1 MSDNYR
7 TNFRRLLLGVVAAC
21 VFWTTVAAHPGSG
34 IAVDG
39 KGQVYFLD
47 TGSGLWR
54 IDTGGV
60 ITRLSR
66 ERNHWLALDPGSRF
80 STARL
85 PTDPAHDWVIT
96 PVGSN
101 PTVLISTDFPIAIG
115 PDGTLYYKLSR
126 FSRPEILQT
135 TGTRPMPFFPLP
147 APIDHVNGLVA
158 ANDSVYFTDDNS
170 IRRIDI
176 NRLALSTVA
185 TIQPLTGSKNVP
197 GVENRPY
204 LRGLALDA
212 NGTIYVADSAD
223 ARVLKITPAGAVNT
237 ILQIESPWA
246 PTAVARYGDTTYVEE
261 YLHTVEEDRL
271 AWLPRIRKISAD
283 GRSTIIATVD
293 QMPGARPGPPA
304 RVAGFGRAFENLF
317 HPEFQNPFLDRS
329 LRDHSNANF

>member
-1 MSDNYR
+1 V
-7 TNFRRLLLGVVAAC
+7 LVGVAVVC
-21 VFWTTVAAHPGSG
+21 VLAPPALAHPGSG

-54 IDTGGV
+54 IDTKGV
-60 ITRLSR
+60 VTRLSR

-96 PVGSN
+96 AVGSD
-101 PTVLISTDFPIAIG
+101 PTVLISTDFPIAVG
-115 PDGTLYYKLSR
+115 PDGSLYYKVSR
-126 FSRPEILQT
+126 FSQPEILQMT
-135 TGTRPMPFFPLP
+135 QTRPIPFFRLP
-147 APIDHVNGLVA
+147 APIDHVNGLAV
-158 ANDSVYFTDDNS
+158 ANDRSIYFTDDNTV
-170 IRRIDI
+170 RRIDI
-176 NRLALSTVA
+176 NRRLTTIAAVSPLA
-185 TIQPLTGSKNVP
+185 TGKGVP
-197 GVENRPY
+197 GVEHRPY

-223 ARVLKITPAGAVNT
+223 ARVLKIAPNGTVTT

-246 PTAVARYGDTTYVEE
+246 PTAVARFDDNTYVQE

-271 AWLPRIRKISAD
+271 AWLPRIRKVSAD
-283 GRSTIIATVD
+283 GSSTIIATVER
-293 QMPGARPGPPA
+293 MPGARPGPPA
-304 RVAGFGRAFENLF
+304 RVAGFGRAFDNLF